1 MTMAFRPW
9 IKKTTMQLT
18 PHFSLN
24 EMLKSQTAS
33 RLKIAEQFNPS
44 PEVIENLR
52 LLCEKILEPLRSEC
66 GAITI
71 NSGYRSPKTNRAVG
85 GAATSQHLLGQAAD
99 IESVSFKNKLLF
111 KKIQELNLPFDQLI
125 WEYGTKTEP
134 EWVHVS
140 FGPRNRRQILYI
152 PKNLAP

>member
-1 MTMAFRPW
+1 
-9 IKKTTMQLT
+9 MQLS
-18 PHFSLN
+18 PNFSLN

-33 RLKIAEQFNPS
+33 RLKITEQFNPP

-52 LLCEKILEPLRSEC
+52 LLCEHILEPLRKEC
-66 GAITI
+66 GPITI
-71 NSGYRSPKTNRAVG
+71 NSGYRSPKTNRSVG
-85 GAATSQHLLGQAAD
+85 GAPTSQHLLGQAAD
-99 IESVSFKNKLLF
+99 IECVSFKNKLLF
-111 KKIQELNLPFDQLI
+111 VSIQKLHLPFDQLI

-152 PKNLAP
+152 PKSLAP